1 MKVSNKLGM
10 LFSLTLYGKQEPMKL
25 DYKGNPV
32 TGTSANSVAPYA
44 VAGLSGNYTLSKNLK
59 LTAGIS
65 NIFDKRQFRAGNAV
79 SVSSTA
85 VYGTSGGAG
94 AATYNEPGRTLYMS
108 VTSSF

>member
-1 MKVSNKLGM
+1 
-10 LFSLTLYGKQEPMKL
+10 
-25 DYKGNPV
+25 
-32 TGTSANSVAPYA
+32 
-44 VAGLSGNYTLSKNLK
+44 LK

-65 NIFDKRQFRAGNAV
+65 NLFDKRQFRAGNAV

>member
-1 MKVSNKLGM
+1 M
-10 LFSLTLYGKQEPMKL
+10 QR
-25 DYKGNPV
+25 DYKGNAV

-44 VAGLSGNYTLSKNLK
+44 VLGLSGNYQFSRNLRMA
-59 LTAGIS
+59 AGI
-65 NIFDKRQFRAGNAV
+65 NNLLDKRQFRAGNAV

-94 AATYNEPGRTLYMS
+94 AATYNEPGRTLFVS